1 MQMPNTMRKLLDPE
15 TKNLSSIRTEPR
27 TQQIENEDPHTAFS
41 HSFLPRP
48 QQPSHL
54 RTHVITM
61 L

>member
-1 MQMPNTMRKLLDPE
+1 MRKLLDPE